1 VDAATASDTAVNVL
15 QVVGTIGF
23 AISGA
28 LVAGSRKMDWFGVVV
43 LAVMVAVGGGTLR
56 DVLLGAPVFWIE
68 SPWFVLLAAATALVA
83 VALVIIP
90 TLSLT
95 TVHYRNARLLS
106 DALGLAVF
114 AALGTQKAL
123 ELGTSGLVAIIMGVI
138 TGIFGGIMRD
148 VLANRPPAVLY
159 GGIYATAALAGCVVF
174 VVLSETSTSPVVVLW
189 ASFAVIL
196 VLRLVAIARQW
207 SLPEFTVQEA
217 T

>member
-1 VDAATASDTAVNVL
+1 MDTATVSDTALDAL
-15 QVVGTIGF
+15 QVVGTMGF
-23 AISGA
+23 AISGT

-68 SPWFVLLAAATALVA
+68 SPWFIVLAAATALVA

-90 TLSLT
+90 TVSLT

-114 AALGTQKAL
+114 ATLGTQKAL
-123 ELGTSGLVAIIMGVI
+123 ELGTSGFVAIVMGVI

-148 VLANRPPAVLY
+148 VMANRPPPVLY
-159 GGIYATAALAGCVVF
+159 GGIYAIAAFAGCVVF
-174 VVLSETSTSPVVVLW
+174 VVLSDTSTPPLVVLW